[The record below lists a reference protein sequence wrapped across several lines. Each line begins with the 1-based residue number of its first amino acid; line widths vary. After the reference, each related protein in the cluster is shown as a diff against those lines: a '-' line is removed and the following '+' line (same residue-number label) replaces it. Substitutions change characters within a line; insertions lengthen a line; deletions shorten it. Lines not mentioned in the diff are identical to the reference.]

1 MLLSIA
7 IILICGLF
15 SGWLCQR
22 LRLPALVGM
31 ILTGILLGPYGFGL
45 LHADLLQISGDIRNI
60 ALIIILTRAGLGLDL
75 ESFLKVSRPALLMSF
90 VPASFELLGVLI
102 LAPILFGFTLMES
115 ALLGSVLAAVSP
127 AVVVP
132 RMVRLIDQG
141 YGVNEGVPQLVLAG
155 ASVDDVYVIVLF
167 STFVSMMQ
175 GQGVSWI
182 DFVNIPFSI
191 ILGILIGM
199 LVGKFLA
206 RFFTSTNI
214 RDTVIVLITLCLSFI
229 LMSAEAT
236 IQLPLTFS
244 ALIAIMFL
252 GIGLKRDQAELAANL
267 SHKYN
272 QLWQGAEIFLFVLVG
287 ATVDVSYLTNV
298 GPLAILL
305 IAGGLVFRMIGVL
318 ISLFKS
324 TLTRDERLFT
334 MLAYTPKATVQA
346 AIGGVP
352 LALGFAVGE
361 TILSVAVLAII
372 LTAPLGA
379 LSIDLT
385 YQKLLNKS

>member
-305 IAGGLVFRMIGVL
+305 IDR
-318 ISLFKS
+318 KS
-324 TLTRDERLFT
+324 
-334 MLAYTPKATVQA
+334 V
-346 AIGGVP
+346 V
-352 LALGFAVGE
+352 
-361 TILSVAVLAII
+361 
-372 LTAPLGA
+372 
-379 LSIDLT
+379 
-385 YQKLLNKS
+385 

>member
-379 LSIDLT
+379 LAIDLT